1 MIDYNWTSC
10 VLAEYH
16 LPLFLSPPPPCTGH
30 SSLMPRTSA
39 STHTVY
45 VNPSTSGSSYP
56 TFSHISTPPHTY
68 SASHIQPVSQGEVP
82 GNGAWHLNYS
92 HSPMFPAFTGKS
104 LIHPIR
110 RLHSANRQ
118 EMLDL
123 ITVYMAVP
131 CKNRRLFRRVFRSH
145 CCV

>member
-1 MIDYNWTSC
+1 MVWLHRLQLDKLCAGDHVPLS
-10 VLAEYH
+10 LS
-16 LPLFLSPPPPCTGH
+16 LPLSLLCTGH

-68 SASHIQPVSQGEVP
+68 SSSHIQPASQGEVP

-92 HSPMFPAFTGKS
+92 HSPMFPTFTGKS
-104 LIHPIR
+104 LIRPIR
-110 RLHSANRQ
+110 QLHSATRQ
-118 EMLDL
+118 EMLNP
-123 ITVYMAVP
+123 ITV
-131 CKNRRLFRRVFRSH
+131 
-145 CCV
+145 